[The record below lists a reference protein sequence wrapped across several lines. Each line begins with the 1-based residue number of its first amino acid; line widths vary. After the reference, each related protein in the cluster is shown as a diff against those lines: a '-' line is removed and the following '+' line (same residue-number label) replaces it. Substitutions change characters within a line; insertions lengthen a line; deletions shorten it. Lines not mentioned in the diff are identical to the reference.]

1 MAASRHPAAGIEM
14 ELRKAGRSLKRTL
27 EANRRSKSNA
37 AANVREVGRFLN
49 RILGWVVNSSAFGAA
64 SIVVILMAMV
74 VADIFGR
81 KVLNK
86 PVPMSYEVG
95 AFMLVF
101 IVFMGL
107 AYSQRQKA
115 HIRVEFLTFRMP
127 EKARAVMD
135 LLAFTLGVAIY
146 GAIFYQTFK
155 WSYHSFEI
163 GEYVA
168 GLVNIPKWPS
178 QFAVV
183 FGALLLSLQFLSDWI
198 NRFADVVALFR
209 APAQARAEVRSGSE
223 PAGEPVAPD

>member
-1 MAASRHPAAGIEM
+1 MDLYA
-14 ELRKAGRSLKRTL
+14 
-27 EANRRSKSNA
+27 
-37 AANVREVGRFLN
+37 VGRYLSKA
-49 RILGWVVNSSAFGAA
+49 LGWLINSSAFGAA
-64 SIVVILMAMV
+64 SIVVILMVMV

-107 AYSQRQKA
+107 AYSQRQRA
-115 HIRVEFLTFRMP
+115 HIRVEFLTIRMSP
-127 EKARAVMD
+127 RLRGIMD
-135 LLAFTLGVAIY
+135 LLAFTLGIAIY

-155 WSYHSFEI
+155 WSFHSFEI

-178 QFAVV
+178 QFAVS
-183 FGALLLSLQFLSDWI
+183 FGALLISLQFISDWI
-198 NRFADVVALFR
+198 NRAAEVVELFR
-209 APAQARAEVRSGSE
+209 SPSPSAESLPPPESVGE
-223 PAGEPVAPD
+223 PATPD

>member
-1 MAASRHPAAGIEM
+1 MD
-14 ELRKAGRSLKRTL
+14 LR
-27 EANRRSKSNA
+27 EA
-37 AANVREVGRFLN
+37 GRFLN

-115 HIRVEFLTFRMP
+115 HIRVEFLTLRMP
-127 EKARAVMD
+127 EKGRAIMD
-135 LLAFTLGVAIY
+135 LLAYTLGIAIY

-183 FGALLLSLQFLSDWI
+183 FGALLISLQFLADWI
-198 NRFADVVALFR
+198 NRFAEVVALFR
-209 APAQARAEVRSGSE
+209 APTPAAATPPAPE
-223 PAGEPVAPD
+223 PAGEPALPD

>member
-1 MAASRHPAAGIEM
+1 MDLQS
-14 ELRKAGRSLKRTL
+14 
-27 EANRRSKSNA
+27 
-37 AANVREVGRFLN
+37 VGKLLN
-49 RILGWVVNSSAFGAA
+49 RALGWSVNASAFGAA

-115 HIRVEFLTFRMP
+115 HIRVEILTLRMSP
-127 EKARAVMD
+127 KIRAAMD
-135 LLAFTLGVAIY
+135 LFAYTLGIGIY
-146 GAIFYQTFK
+146 GLIFYETFK

-178 QFAVV
+178 QFAVA
-183 FGALLLSLQFLSDWI
+183 FGALLISLQFISDWVY
-198 NRFADVVALFR
+198 RVVDLVVLWR
-209 APAQARAEVRSGSE
+209 QPSSAEVPEVEELPGDAAAE
-223 PAGEPVAPD
+223 PAISD

>member
-1 MAASRHPAAGIEM
+1 MD
-14 ELRKAGRSLKRTL
+14 LQT
-27 EANRRSKSNA
+27 
-37 AANVREVGRFLN
+37 VGRYLG
-49 RILGWVVNSSAFGAA
+49 RALGWAVNTSAFGAA

-101 IVFMGL
+101 IVFLGL

-115 HIRVEFLTFRMP
+115 HIRVEILTLRMP
-127 EKARAVMD
+127 PKIRAAMD
-135 LLAFTLGVAIY
+135 LVAYTLGIAIY
-146 GAIFYQTFK
+146 GLIFYETFK
-155 WSYHSFEI
+155 WSYHSYEI

-183 FGALLLSLQFLSDWI
+183 FGSLLISLQFLSDWVI
-198 NRFADVVALFR
+198 RVADFVVLLR
-209 APAQARAEVRSGSE
+209 EPGQATAGSLVGE
-223 PAGEPVAPD
+223 PAGEPATPD

>member
-1 MAASRHPAAGIEM
+1 MDW
-14 ELRKAGRSLKRTL
+14 RT
-27 EANRRSKSNA
+27 
-37 AANVREVGRFLN
+37 VGRRLEQV
-49 RILGWVVNSSAFGAA
+49 LGWVVNTSAFGAA
-64 SIVVILMAMV
+64 SIVVILMVMV

-115 HIRVEFLTFRMP
+115 HIRVEILTLRMP
-127 EKARAVMD
+127 PKTRAVMD
-135 LLAFTLGVAIY
+135 LVAYTLGIAIY
-146 GAIFYQTFK
+146 GMIFYQTFK

-168 GLVNIPKWPS
+168 GLINIPKWPS
-178 QFAVV
+178 QFAMV
-183 FGALLLSLQFLSDWI
+183 FGALLVSLQFLSDWV
-198 NRFADVVALFR
+198 NRLSDVVALFR
-209 APAQARAEVRSGSE
+209 ASSPAAQTL
-223 PAGEPVAPD
+223 PATDPVGAPANPD

>member
-1 MAASRHPAAGIEM
+1 MD
-14 ELRKAGRSLKRTL
+14 LQW
-27 EANRRSKSNA
+27 
-37 AANVREVGRFLN
+37 VGKILN
-49 RILGWVVNSSAFGAA
+49 RALGWAVNTSAFGAA

-115 HIRVEFLTFRMP
+115 HIRVEILTLRMSP
-127 EKARAVMD
+127 KIRAVMD
-135 LLAFTLGVAIY
+135 MFAYTLGIGIY
-146 GAIFYQTFK
+146 GLIFYETFK

-178 QFAVV
+178 QFAVA
-183 FGALLLSLQFLSDWI
+183 FGAILISLQFISDW
-198 NRFADVVALFR
+198 VYR
-209 APAQARAEVRSGSE
+209 AVDLVILLRQPSGDPVAEVDELSGDAAIE
-223 PAGEPVAPD
+223 PAISD

>member
-1 MAASRHPAAGIEM
+1 MDM
-14 ELRKAGRSLKRTL
+14 RT
-27 EANRRSKSNA
+27 
-37 AANVREVGRFLN
+37 VGRRLE
-49 RILGWVVNSSAFGAA
+49 RVLGWAVNTSAFGAA

-81 KVLNK
+81 KVLNN

-115 HIRVEFLTFRMP
+115 HIRVEILTLRLAP
-127 EKARAVMD
+127 KPRAIMD
-135 LLAFTLGVAIY
+135 LFAYTLGIAIY
-146 GAIFYQTFK
+146 GAIFYETFK

-168 GLVNIPKWPS
+168 GLINIPKWPS
-178 QFAVV
+178 QFAMV
-183 FGALLLSLQFLSDWI
+183 FGALLISLQFLSDWI
-198 NRFADVVALFR
+198 NRAADAYALFR
-209 APAQARAEVRSGSE
+209 PEKPAVEMQPVRESVGE
-223 PAGEPVAPD
+223 PAIPD

>member
-1 MAASRHPAAGIEM
+1 MDY
-14 ELRKAGRSLKRTL
+14 K
-27 EANRRSKSNA
+27 
-37 AANVREVGRFLN
+37 EVGRQLGKA
-49 RILGWVVNSSAFGAA
+49 LGWAVNSSAFGAA

-101 IVFMGL
+101 IVFLGL

-115 HIRVEFLTFRMP
+115 HIRVEILTLRMP
-127 EKARAVMD
+127 PKIRAVMD
-135 LLAFTLGVAIY
+135 LVAYTLGIGIY
-146 GAIFYQTFK
+146 GLIFYETFK

-183 FGALLLSLQFLSDWI
+183 FGSLLISLQFLSDWVT
-198 NRFADVVALFR
+198 RVADLVLLLREPTQAADA
-209 APAQARAEVRSGSE
+209 APV
-223 PAGEPVAPD
+223 GEPVGEPATPD

>member
-1 MAASRHPAAGIEM
+1 MD
-14 ELRKAGRSLKRTL
+14 LRQA
-27 EANRRSKSNA
+27 
-37 AANVREVGRFLN
+37 GRFLS
-49 RILGWVVNSSAFGAA
+49 RILGWAVNSSAFGAA
-64 SIVVILMAMV
+64 SIVVILMALV

-86 PVPMSYEVG
+86 PVPMSYEVA

-107 AYSQRQKA
+107 AYSQRQRA
-115 HIRVEFLTFRMP
+115 HIRVEFLTLWVP
-127 EKARAVMD
+127 EKVRAVLD

-178 QFAVV
+178 QFAVA
-183 FGALLLSLQFLSDWI
+183 FGALLLSLQFLSDWV
-198 NRFADVVALFR
+198 NRAAEVVVLFR
-209 APAQARAEVRSGSE
+209 APRPATEPEAGELPSE
-223 PAGEPVAPD
+223 AAGEPATTD

>member
-1 MAASRHPAAGIEM
+1 MDW
-14 ELRKAGRSLKRTL
+14 RT
-27 EANRRSKSNA
+27 
-37 AANVREVGRFLN
+37 VGRYLE
-49 RILGWVVNSSAFGAA
+49 RALGWTVNTSAFGAA

-81 KVLNK
+81 KVLNN

-115 HIRVEFLTFRMP
+115 HIRVEILTLRMP
-127 EKARAVMD
+127 PKGRAIMD
-135 LLAFTLGVAIY
+135 LFAYTLGILIY
-146 GAIFYQTFK
+146 GAIFYETFK

-168 GLVNIPKWPS
+168 GLINIPKWPS
-178 QFAVV
+178 QFAMV

-198 NRFADVVALFR
+198 ARFVELLAILRESSPSAE
-209 APAQARAEVRSGSE
+209 AQPVREPIGE
-223 PAGEPVAPD
+223 PATPD

>member
-1 MAASRHPAAGIEM
+1 MDLQS
-14 ELRKAGRSLKRTL
+14 
-27 EANRRSKSNA
+27 
-37 AANVREVGRFLN
+37 VGRLVS
-49 RILGWVVNSSAFGAA
+49 RALGWAVNSSAFGAA
-64 SIVVILMAMV
+64 AIVVILMAMV

-115 HIRVEFLTFRMP
+115 HIRVEILTLRMP
-127 EKARAVMD
+127 PKIRAAMD
-135 LLAFTLGVAIY
+135 LFAYTLGIAIY
-146 GAIFYQTFK
+146 GLIFYETFK

-178 QFAVV
+178 QFAVA
-183 FGALLLSLQFLSDWI
+183 FGALLISLQFISDWI
-198 NRFADVVALFR
+198 YRVVDLFVLLR
-209 APAQARAEVRSGSE
+209 QPSAVEISEAEELPGDA
-223 PAGEPVAPD
+223 AGEPAISD

>member
-1 MAASRHPAAGIEM
+1 MD
-14 ELRKAGRSLKRTL
+14 LQT
-27 EANRRSKSNA
+27 
-37 AANVREVGRFLN
+37 VGRHLS
-49 RILGWVVNSSAFGAA
+49 RALGWVVNSSAFGAA

-115 HIRVEFLTFRMP
+115 HIRVEILTLRMSP
-127 EKARAVMD
+127 KLRAFMD
-135 LLAFTLGVAIY
+135 LVAFTLGIAIY
-146 GAIFYQTFK
+146 GAIFYETFK

-178 QFAVV
+178 QFAMV
-183 FGALLLSLQFLSDWI
+183 FGALLIALQFLSDWI
-198 NRFADVVALFR
+198 YRAADLMALLR
-209 APAQARAEVRSGSE
+209 EPDPTAQITPTAE
-223 PAGEPVAPD
+223 PAGEPATPD

>member
-1 MAASRHPAAGIEM
+1 MDLHSVGK
-14 ELRKAGRSLKRTL
+14 LLNRTL
-27 EANRRSKSNA
+27 
-37 AANVREVGRFLN
+37 
-49 RILGWVVNSSAFGAA
+49 GWAVNTSAFGAA

-115 HIRVEFLTFRMP
+115 HIRVEILTLRMP
-127 EKARAVMD
+127 PKIRAVMD
-135 LLAFTLGVAIY
+135 LFAYTLGIGIY
-146 GAIFYQTFK
+146 GLIFYETFK

-168 GLVNIPKWPS
+168 GLINIPKWPS
-178 QFAVV
+178 QFAVA
-183 FGALLLSLQFLSDWI
+183 FGAILISLQFISDW
-198 NRFADVVALFR
+198 VYR
-209 APAQARAEVRSGSE
+209 AVDLVILLRQPSDDPVAEVDELPGDAAIE
-223 PAGEPVAPD
+223 PAISD

>member
-1 MAASRHPAAGIEM
+1 MDLQSI
-14 ELRKAGRSLKRTL
+14 
-27 EANRRSKSNA
+27 
-37 AANVREVGRFLN
+37 GRFLS
-49 RILGWVVNSSAFGAA
+49 RALGWIVNSSAFGAA

-107 AYSQRQKA
+107 AYSQRQRA
-115 HIRVEFLTFRMP
+115 HIRVEILTLRMP
-127 EKARAVMD
+127 PKIRAIMD
-135 LLAFTLGVAIY
+135 LGAFTLGIAIY

-178 QFAVV
+178 QFAVA
-183 FGALLLSLQFLSDWI
+183 FGALLISLQFISDWVYRVI
-198 NRFADVVALFR
+198 DVVVLFR
-209 APAQARAEVRSGSE
+209 ESSPAEAPGAEEIAGDGIAE
-223 PAGEPVAPD
+223 PAISD

>member
-1 MAASRHPAAGIEM
+1 MD
-14 ELRKAGRSLKRTL
+14 LQSLGRTL
-27 EANRRSKSNA
+27 NRA
-37 AANVREVGRFLN
+37 
-49 RILGWVVNSSAFGAA
+49 LGWVVNSSAFGAA

-107 AYSQRQKA
+107 AYSQRQKS
-115 HIRVEFLTFRMP
+115 HIRVEILTLRTP
-127 EKARAVMD
+127 PKLRAVMD
-135 LLAFTLGVAIY
+135 LFAYTLGIAIY
-146 GAIFYQTFK
+146 GLIFYETFK
-155 WSYHSFEI
+155 WSYHSYEI

-178 QFAVV
+178 QFAVT
-183 FGALLLSLQFLSDWI
+183 FGALLISLQFISDWLY
-198 NRFADVVALFR
+198 RVADLVILLRQSPEAE
-209 APAQARAEVRSGSE
+209 APVEELPDAAAE
-223 PAGEPVAPD
+223 PASSD

>member
-1 MAASRHPAAGIEM
+1 MDVQTLGRYLSRA
-14 ELRKAGRSLKRTL
+14 
-27 EANRRSKSNA
+27 
-37 AANVREVGRFLN
+37 
-49 RILGWVVNSSAFGAA
+49 LGWAVNTSAFGAA
-64 SIVVILMAMV
+64 SIVVILMIMV

-101 IVFMGL
+101 IVFLGL

-115 HIRVEFLTFRMP
+115 HIRVEILTLRMQP
-127 EKARAVMD
+127 KTRALMD
-135 LLAFTLGVAIY
+135 LFAYTLGIAIY

-168 GLVNIPKWPS
+168 GLINIPKWPS
-178 QFAVV
+178 QFAMV
-183 FGALLLSLQFLSDWI
+183 FGALLLSLQFLSDW
-198 NRFADVVALFR
+198 ADRAIELVALFR
-209 APAQARAEVRSGSE
+209 EDRSTEEVSSVNEPVGE
-223 PAGEPVAPD
+223 PATPD

>member
-1 MAASRHPAAGIEM
+1 MDLQTLGRYLSRA
-14 ELRKAGRSLKRTL
+14 
-27 EANRRSKSNA
+27 
-37 AANVREVGRFLN
+37 
-49 RILGWVVNSSAFGAA
+49 LGWAVNTSAFGAA
-64 SIVVILMAMV
+64 SIVVILMIMV

-101 IVFMGL
+101 IVFLGL

-115 HIRVEFLTFRMP
+115 HIRVEILTLRMP
-127 EKARAVMD
+127 PRTRALMD
-135 LLAFTLGVAIY
+135 LFAYTLGIAIY

-168 GLVNIPKWPS
+168 GLINIPKWPS
-178 QFAVV
+178 QFAMV
-183 FGALLLSLQFLSDWI
+183 FGALLLSLQFLSDWVDRAI
-198 NRFADVVALFR
+198 ELAALFR
-209 APAQARAEVRSGSE
+209 EERSTEKVSSVNEPVGE
-223 PAGEPVAPD
+223 PATPD

>member
-1 MAASRHPAAGIEM
+1 MTGDNSSEVEM
-14 ELRKAGRSLKRTL
+14 DLYA
-27 EANRRSKSNA
+27 
-37 AANVREVGRFLN
+37 VGRVLS
-49 RILGWVVNSSAFGAA
+49 RILGWIVNSSAFGAA

-107 AYSQRQKA
+107 AYSQRQRA
-115 HIRVEFLTFRMP
+115 HIRVEFLTLRMP
-127 EKARAVMD
+127 PRLRAVMD
-135 LLAFTLGVAIY
+135 LLAFTLGIAIY

-178 QFAVV
+178 QFAVA
-183 FGALLLSLQFLSDWI
+183 FGALLISLQFLSDWV
-198 NRFADVVALFR
+198 NRAAEVVALFR
-209 APAQARAEVRSGSE
+209 KPPLAEEPLPVAEPTGE
-223 PAGEPVAPD
+223 PAISD

>member
-1 MAASRHPAAGIEM
+1 MDM
-14 ELRKAGRSLKRTL
+14 RT
-27 EANRRSKSNA
+27 
-37 AANVREVGRFLN
+37 VGRRLE
-49 RILGWVVNSSAFGAA
+49 RVLGWAVNTSAFGAA

-115 HIRVEFLTFRMP
+115 HIRVEILTLRMSP
-127 EKARAVMD
+127 KRRAIMD
-135 LLAFTLGVAIY
+135 LVAFTLGILIY
-146 GAIFYQTFK
+146 GAIFYETFK

-168 GLVNIPKWPS
+168 GLINIPKWPS

-183 FGALLLSLQFLSDWI
+183 FGALLLALQFLSDWV
-198 NRFADVVALFR
+198 NRA
-209 APAQARAEVRSGSE
+209 AEVYAILREERLAAEVQPVREPVGE
-223 PAGEPVAPD
+223 PATPD

>member
-1 MAASRHPAAGIEM
+1 MD
-14 ELRKAGRSLKRTL
+14 LYT
-27 EANRRSKSNA
+27 
-37 AANVREVGRFLN
+37 VGRFLS
-49 RILGWVVNSSAFGAA
+49 RTLGWVVNSSAFGAA

-107 AYSQRQKA
+107 AYSQRQRA
-115 HIRVEFLTFRMP
+115 HIRVEFLTLRMP
-127 EKARAVMD
+127 PRMRAIMD
-135 LLAFTLGVAIY
+135 LVAFTLGIAIY

-178 QFAVV
+178 QFAVA
-183 FGALLLSLQFLSDWI
+183 FGALLISLQFLSDWV
-198 NRFADVVALFR
+198 NRAAEVVALFR
-209 APAQARAEVRSGSE
+209 SPAPSEEALPASE
-223 PAGEPVAPD
+223 PTGEPATPD

>member
-1 MAASRHPAAGIEM
+1 MD
-14 ELRKAGRSLKRTL
+14 LQT
-27 EANRRSKSNA
+27 
-37 AANVREVGRFLN
+37 VGRYLG
-49 RILGWVVNSSAFGAA
+49 RALGWAVNTSAFGAA

-101 IVFMGL
+101 IVFLGL

-115 HIRVEFLTFRMP
+115 HIRVEILTLRMP
-127 EKARAVMD
+127 PKIRAAMD
-135 LLAFTLGVAIY
+135 LVAYTLGIAIY
-146 GAIFYQTFK
+146 GLIFYETFK
-155 WSYHSFEI
+155 WSYHSYEI

-183 FGALLLSLQFLSDWI
+183 FGSLLISLQFLSDWVI
-198 NRFADVVALFR
+198 RVADFVVLLR
-209 APAQARAEVRSGSE
+209 EPSQATAGSLVGE
-223 PAGEPVAPD
+223 PAGEPATPD

>member
-1 MAASRHPAAGIEM
+1 MDF
-14 ELRKAGRSLKRTL
+14 RTVGQYL
-27 EANRRSKSNA
+27 NKIMGWAVNA
-37 AANVREVGRFLN
+37 
-49 RILGWVVNSSAFGAA
+49 SAFGAA

-107 AYSQRQKA
+107 AYSQRQRA
-115 HIRVEFLTFRMP
+115 HIRVEILTLRMP
-127 EKARAVMD
+127 PRIRAIMD
-135 LLAFTLGVAIY
+135 LVAFTLGIAIY

-178 QFAVV
+178 QFAVA
-183 FGALLLSLQFLSDWI
+183 FGALLISLQFISDWVY
-198 NRFADVVALFR
+198 RMVDLVALFQES
-209 APAQARAEVRSGSE
+209 PVNEVAEVEELPGDSVAE
-223 PAGEPVAPD
+223 PAISD

>member
-1 MAASRHPAAGIEM
+1 MDLH
-14 ELRKAGRSLKRTL
+14 T
-27 EANRRSKSNA
+27 
-37 AANVREVGRFLN
+37 VGRYLN
-49 RILGWVVNSSAFGAA
+49 KILGWSVNASAFGAA
-64 SIVVILMAMV
+64 SIVVILMVMV

-107 AYSQRQKA
+107 AYSQRQRA
-115 HIRVEFLTFRMP
+115 HIRVEILTLRLP
-127 EKARAVMD
+127 EKGRAIMD
-135 LLAFTLGVAIY
+135 LVAFTLGVAIY

-178 QFAVV
+178 QFAVA
-183 FGALLLSLQFLSDWI
+183 FGALLISLQFLSDWI
-198 NRFADVVALFR
+198 ARAAEVVAMFR
-209 APAQARAEVRSGSE
+209 QSPPSAVSEAEALPGDPVGE
-223 PAGEPVAPD
+223 PATSDD

>member
-1 MAASRHPAAGIEM
+1 MDLYA
-14 ELRKAGRSLKRTL
+14 
-27 EANRRSKSNA
+27 
-37 AANVREVGRFLN
+37 VGRFLS

-107 AYSQRQKA
+107 AYSQRQRA
-115 HIRVEFLTFRMP
+115 HIRVEFLTLRMP
-127 EKARAVMD
+127 PRMRAVMD
-135 LLAFTLGVAIY
+135 LVAFTLGIAIY

-178 QFAVV
+178 QFAVA
-183 FGALLLSLQFLSDWI
+183 FGALLISLQFLSDWV
-198 NRFADVVALFR
+198 NRAAEVVALFR
-209 APAQARAEVRSGSE
+209 PPAPAQEALPTAEPTGE
-223 PAGEPVAPD
+223 PATPD

>member
-1 MAASRHPAAGIEM
+1 MDFRA
-14 ELRKAGRSLKRTL
+14 
-27 EANRRSKSNA
+27 
-37 AANVREVGRFLN
+37 VGRLLS

-81 KVLNK
+81 KVLNQ
-86 PVPMSYEVG
+86 PIPMSYEVG

-107 AYSQRQKA
+107 AYSQRQRA
-115 HIRVEFLTFRMP
+115 HIRVEFLTLRMP
-127 EKARAVMD
+127 PKLRAIMD

-178 QFAVV
+178 QFAVA
-183 FGALLLSLQFLSDWI
+183 FGALLISLQFLSDWV
-198 NRFADVVALFR
+198 NRAAEVVALFR
-209 APAQARAEVRSGSE
+209 SAAPSPSPSPSEEALPATE
-223 PAGEPVAPD
+223 PAGEPATSD

>member
-1 MAASRHPAAGIEM
+1 MDLYA
-14 ELRKAGRSLKRTL
+14 
-27 EANRRSKSNA
+27 
-37 AANVREVGRFLN
+37 VGRFLS
-49 RILGWVVNSSAFGAA
+49 RTLGWVVNSSAFGAA

-107 AYSQRQKA
+107 AYSQRQRA
-115 HIRVEFLTFRMP
+115 HIRVEFLTLRMP
-127 EKARAVMD
+127 PRMRAVMD
-135 LLAFTLGVAIY
+135 LVAFTLGIAIY

-178 QFAVV
+178 QFAVA
-183 FGALLLSLQFLSDWI
+183 FGALLISLQFLSDWV
-198 NRFADVVALFR
+198 NRAVEVVALFR
-209 APAQARAEVRSGSE
+209 SPAPSEEALPASE
-223 PAGEPVAPD
+223 PTGEPATPD